1 MHPFAFLVILSGLA
15 TYKAQLCRN
24 EDVTCAEVQYVLNG
38 EPIRLPCCGNRND
51 SSNITWFKNGSHIPF
66 SSDPQSR
73 IHQNRNALWFF
84 PASLEDAGWYMC
96 VLRDVTY
103 CTRLIVFEN
112 EKGLCYNRSTLFPN
126 WQYSEATK
134 IICPYVWDYVDI
146 SKAQIKWFK
155 ECQPLQNDK
164 YYALA
169 DALTIQNAVK
179 QDEGLYTCVVQFEYS
194 GTEYSLTRTIDLEI
208 TVAAASLL
216 PFMRNPSNTIN
227 KVELGS
233 AISLRCEVINGDEVL
248 IMWTYNDSAVDEVY
262 DTVITGDII
271 PSMTEDGEPMVYS
284 YLNFTEI
291 KEEHYNKKFYCEIFN
306 AMTKAYVMLQRP
318 DPNLQPFL
326 IAFFVSLIFVII
338 NIVIAVK
345 IFKIDIVL
353 WYRSSCFARKNKK
366 DGKLYDAY
374 VMYPKSLSETSSYP
388 MDVFVL
394 KVLPEVLEEQ
404 FSYRLFI
411 FGRDVSPGEAVSD
424 VVDEA
429 ISQSRRLVI
438 VLGSTQSKNY
448 LKDDFEQQIAMYD
461 ALIRNKIKVILVE
474 LEKGMEYSNM
484 PESIQ
489 YIKQKQ
495 GAIRWKGDFM
505 QSNTKFWKHM
515 RYYMPPTSTKT
526 CCTQT
531 PIL

>member
-318 DPNLQPFL
+318 D
-326 IAFFVSLIFVII
+326 
-338 NIVIAVK
+338 
-345 IFKIDIVL
+345 
-353 WYRSSCFARKNKK
+353 
-366 DGKLYDAY
+366 GKLYDAY